1 MRPAFYERQP
11 ERTIVVRHQALCRDP
26 YAKPQL
32 TQGLCLD
39 QTALCHDVQCM
50 SNARDIA
57 FANRL
62 ADAAGSV
69 IGPLFRS
76 NFSDERKAD
85 RSPVTEA
92 DKAAEAEMRRL
103 IESEYPGDGII
114 GEEYGNSRES
124 AGRQWV
130 LDPIDGTISF
140 MAGRPIFGTL
150 IALMQDGWPVL
161 GVIDQ
166 PIAGERW
173 VGQIG
178 GGTTFNGKP
187 VHTSTCRELTEAK
200 LATSSPHY
208 FDAHQADAY
217 MKVAQIV
224 GGNKRQGM
232 IVYGGDCYNYGLL
245 ASGHLDIVC
254 EAGLE
259 IYDYAALVPVVEG
272 AGGTMSDWQG
282 NPLDASSDGH
292 VLALGDP
299 ARLEEVLE
307 AMG

>member
-1 MRPAFYERQP
+1 MTDA
-11 ERTIVVRHQALCRDP
+11 
-26 YAKPQL
+26 
-32 TQGLCLD
+32 D
-39 QTALCHDVQCM
+39 QDL
-50 SNARDIA
+50 
-57 FANRL
+57 ANRL
-62 ADAAGSV
+62 ADAARAA
-69 IGPLFRS
+69 ITPLFRGDWTAQTK
-76 NFSDERKAD
+76 SDS
-85 RSPVTEA
+85 SPVTQA
-92 DKAAEAEMRRL
+92 DRAAEAAMRAIL
-103 IESEYPGDGII
+103 ESDRPDDGII
-114 GEEYGNSRES
+114 GEEYGRHNED

-161 GVIDQ
+161 GIIDQ

-173 VGQIG
+173 VGRLG
-178 GGTTFNGKP
+178 TGTTFNNRP
-187 VHTSTCRELTEAK
+187 VHTRTGIALDQCV

-208 FDAHQADAY
+208 FTADQAEAY
-217 MKVAQIV
+217 MALAKAA
-224 GGNKRQGM
+224 GGNKRQGT

-245 ASGHLDIVC
+245 AGGHIDIVC

-282 NPLDASSDGH
+282 NPLDADSAASEGGQ
-292 VLALGDP
+292 VIALGDP
-299 ARLEEVLE
+299 ARLDDVLE